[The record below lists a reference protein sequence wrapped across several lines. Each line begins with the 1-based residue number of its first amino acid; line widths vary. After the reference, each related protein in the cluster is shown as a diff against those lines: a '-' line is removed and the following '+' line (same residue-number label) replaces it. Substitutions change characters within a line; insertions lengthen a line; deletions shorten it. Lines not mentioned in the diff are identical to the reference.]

1 MEPLTV
7 DSLFSHYRSAHSQ
20 PPTVMDASH
29 QISESTEVSD
39 AVQSGSLPD
48 SPGLGVSGANPRLV
62 NGEAGAICE
71 EDVQRQSSAGGN
83 VLKKVLTVSEAELLQ
98 SRDVEV
104 PLSVDG
110 SDVNGLAVQLK
121 NSQTPETDSEAKVC
135 KPPTTSL
142 ARLVRGTHALC

>member
-1 MEPLTV
+1 MEPLTI
-7 DSLFSHYRSAHSQ
+7 DALFSSYRSAHSQ
-20 PPTVMDASH
+20 PLTIMDASH
-29 QISESTEVSD
+29 QVREGIEGSD

-71 EDVQRQSSAGGN
+71 EDVQIQSSAGGI

-104 PLSVDG
+104 EGLNVDRG
-110 SDVNGLAVQLK
+110 PDVNGLTVQL
-121 NSQTPETDSEAKVC
+121 NETGQTAETDSEAKVC
-135 KPPTTSL
+135 K
-142 ARLVRGTHALC
+142 VIYN